1 LVIRTQIK
9 KLLLEFPKP
18 QKFHVNKIV
27 AKTMA
32 DKAYLSYA
40 MLSMDAHPSATSLQ
54 RHLEWEKENETV
66 YLTLNICPPL
76 SVAERL
82 IIVHEACVA
91 LLGVCVAV
99 NQLLGGTTKSDT
111 LREIFERFEYRS
123 PAL

>member
-1 LVIRTQIK
+1 
-9 KLLLEFPKP
+9 
-18 QKFHVNKIV
+18 
-27 AKTMA
+27 
-32 DKAYLSYA
+32 
-40 MLSMDAHPSATSLQ
+40 MLSMDAHPSVTSLQ
-54 RHLEWEKENETV
+54 RHLQWEKENETV

-123 PAL
+123 L